1 LKFKYLFI
9 LVNVI
14 IVIFIAL
21 ILIVSFSMLKLGSS
35 MVFLRS
41 IWPLLALLALMLT
54 GLDVYY
60 YISRK
65 LFYLLEREDW
75 PALVQYLESEVLRKG
90 HYSRRLV
97 QLLANTYLV
106 LSDSRSV
113 VSLENKV
120 SVVKPAMIEENALVF
135 AAARLLGG
143 DNAGGVNFLEAR
155 LQKQGL
161 KAKGLKAQWVRF
173 YYGFALLLDRR
184 FSEAADQ
191 FMGLCVDADAAAVIG
206 LSAYFL
212 SETLMSFLPLRKEEL
227 FLAAEEGRKRVLKAF
242 PGSGKWGREVSRLQT
257 EIHTAVLAG
266 YTKKAT
272 GWLYP

>member
-9 LVNVI
+9 FVNVI

-21 ILIVSFSMLKLGSS
+21 ILIVSFSVLNQTSS
-35 MVFLRS
+35 LVFLRS
-41 IWPLLALLALMLT
+41 IWPLIVLLALMLA
-54 GLDVYY
+54 GLDLYY
-60 YISRK
+60 YTNKR

-90 HYSRRLV
+90 RYSPRLV

-120 SVVKPAMIEENALVF
+120 SVVKPALIEKNALIF
-135 AAARLLGG
+135 AAARLLSG
-143 DNAGGVNFLEAR
+143 DNTGGVNFLEAR
-155 LQKQGL
+155 LKSQGTADVPWL
-161 KAKGLKAQWVRF
+161 RF

-184 FSEAADQ
+184 FPESADQ
-191 FMGLCVDADAAAVIG
+191 FMALCAETRDAIVTG

-212 SETLMSFLPLRKEEL
+212 SETLISFLPLRKEEL
-227 FLAAEEGRKRVLKAF
+227 FLASEEGRKRVLKAY
-242 PGSGKWGREVSRLQT
+242 SGAAKWERELSRLQT
-257 EIHTAVLAG
+257 EIHTAVLAL
-266 YTKKAT
+266 YIKKAT
-272 GWLYP
+272 LWLYPG